1 MAIELKLQAFEGPLD
16 LLLHLIEKNK
26 VSIYDIPI
34 ALITEQYMEYIDAM
48 TQKQLQMDVMSEF
61 LVMAATLLDIKSRM
75 LLPAEKDEEGE
86 EIDPREELVRQ
97 LLEYK
102 TYKYMSFELREREN
116 TAQGVWVRRPS
127 IPRQVQKYREPVD
140 PDEVLDKAGVTLRG
154 LYGIFQEVM
163 KRREDLRDPVRSG
176 FGRIEK
182 QQIDAQEAIL
192 YIERFIMNRR
202 HCTFRSLLMLREGRM
217 YTVVAFLTILE
228 LMKRGR
234 VYVTQDDNFG
244 EIRIEANDPSMW
256 NDDGSDFMS
265 EWSEDSDRPEGA
277 EGSDGTA

>member
-48 TQKQLQMDVMSEF
+48 TEASLQMDTMSEF

-102 TYKYMSFELREREN
+102 TYKYMSFELRE
-116 TAQGVWVRRPS
+116 
-127 IPRQVQKYREPVD
+127 
-140 PDEVLDKAGVTLRG
+140 
-154 LYGIFQEVM
+154 LYGSESNPF
-163 KRREDLRDPVRSG
+163 
-176 FGRIEK
+176 
-182 QQIDAQEAIL
+182 
-192 YIERFIMNRR
+192 
-202 HCTFRSLLMLREGRM
+202 
-217 YTVVAFLTILE
+217 
-228 LMKRGR
+228 RGR
-234 VYVTQDDNFG
+234 C
-244 EIRIEANDPSMW
+244 
-256 NDDGSDFMS
+256 
-265 EWSEDSDRPEGA
+265 
-277 EGSDGTA
+277 